1 MEAERIVI
9 GAESERAARILL
21 KIYKSFP
28 TKKIVTDR
36 RSAEMVKYASNNFL
50 ALKLSYINE
59 IANLCELINADIE
72 TVAYAMGLDRRIGGN
87 FLKAGIGYG
96 GSCFPKDTK
105 ALHWMAKFHDYEIK
119 TVKAAIEVNESQRLR
134 LIQKARK
141 HYQDFGGLVVAVLGL
156 SFKPNTDDLR
166 EAPSVQSI
174 RILLNEGARV
184 YVWDPSGYDKFRQ
197 LFDNEATCCESIDE
211 AVLGADLC
219 LIMTEWQEILDYDPS
234 RYAMLMRRPVV
245 LDGRNCYDLQTMNS
259 ISCTYESIGRGAG
272 PVRRAKLPRRAKLL
286 SRVKQPEGLI
296 QA

>member
-1 MEAERIVI
+1 MI

-105 ALHWMAKFHDYEIK
+105 ALHWMAKFHD
-119 TVKAAIEVNESQRLR
+119 
-134 LIQKARK
+134 
-141 HYQDFGGLVVAVLGL
+141 
-156 SFKPNTDDLR
+156 
-166 EAPSVQSI
+166 
-174 RILLNEGARV
+174 
-184 YVWDPSGYDKFRQ
+184 
-197 LFDNEATCCESIDE
+197 
-211 AVLGADLC
+211 
-219 LIMTEWQEILDYDPS
+219 
-234 RYAMLMRRPVV
+234 
-245 LDGRNCYDLQTMNS
+245 
-259 ISCTYESIGRGAG
+259 
-272 PVRRAKLPRRAKLL
+272 
-286 SRVKQPEGLI
+286 
-296 QA
+296 